1 MASRTLIDA
10 WIDLNLHPIDDTS
23 YQHRERTEF
32 TKSGALVLR
41 EFFTPAFVSRVVAES
56 ADRHTEAFYA
66 NSTHNV
72 YLTPNDTQFA
82 DDHAINRQVV
92 SSKGL
97 IADDQVPEDS
107 PLRDVYE
114 DKQFQEFLCALLEV
128 EAVYPYADQLSSI
141 NVHYAPRGREL
152 GWHFD
157 NSSFAVTT
165 LLQAPTSGGVFE
177 YVPNVRDSDVGEMAF
192 DQVDA
197 VLDGAENV
205 LRLSFDPGD
214 LVLFRGRNALHR
226 VTPTEGS
233 VTRVLAVFA
242 YNDKPGVGLSK
253 SALETFY
260 GRTK

>member
-1 MASRTLIDA
+1 MEDLDTLKGQAEGGDAEAQSPSDLQGLHDAEAAVPAPAQSQGAGIVGTINGQEVTEDQWNESRAEDA
-10 WIDLNLHPIDDTS
+10 
-23 YQHRERTEF
+23 RFR
-32 TKSGALVLR
+32 
-41 EFFTPAFVSRVVAES
+41 
-56 ADRHTEAFYA
+56 
-66 NSTHNV
+66 
-72 YLTPNDTQFA
+72 
-82 DDHAINRQVV
+82 
-92 SSKGL
+92 
-97 IADDQVPEDS
+97 
-107 PLRDVYE
+107 
-114 DKQFQEFLCALLEV
+114 EFLCALLGV

-165 LLQAPTSGGVFE
+165 LLQEPESGGVFE
-177 YVPNVRDSDVGEMAF
+177 YVPEVRDSEDGDMAF
-192 DQVDA
+192 DVVEA
-197 VLDGAENV
+197 VLNGAEDISQLN
-205 LRLSFDPGD
+205 FDPGD

-242 YNDKPGVGLSK
+242 YNDEPGIGLSA

>member
-1 MASRTLIDA
+1 MISGPLTDA
-10 WIDLNLHPIDDTS
+10 WIDWNRHPVGDLNYRNHELS
-23 YQHRERTEF
+23 EF
-32 TKSGALVLR
+32 NNDGALVLR
-41 EFFTPAFVSRVVAES
+41 GFFTSEFVSRVVAES
-56 ADRHTEAFYA
+56 VALQGEAFYA

-72 YLTPNDTQFA
+72 YLTPQDPQFS
-82 DDHAINRQVV
+82 DDHAFNRQVA

-97 IADDQVPEDS
+97 IADDQIPTDS

-114 DKQFQEFLCALLEV
+114 NARFREFLCALLRV
-128 EAVYPYADQLSSI
+128 EAVYPYADRFSSI

-165 LLQAPTSGGVFE
+165 LLQEPESGGVFE
-177 YVPNVRDSDVGEMAF
+177 YVPEVRDSDDGDMAF
-192 DQVDA
+192 DRVAA
-197 VLDGAENV
+197 VLNNAEHISQLN
-205 LRLSFDPGD
+205 FDPGD

-226 VTPTEGS
+226 VTPTKGS

-242 YNDKPGVGLSK
+242 YNDEPDIGLST

>member
-1 MASRTLIDA
+1 
-10 WIDLNLHPIDDTS
+10 
-23 YQHRERTEF
+23 
-32 TKSGALVLR
+32 
-41 EFFTPAFVSRVVAES
+41 VVAES
-56 ADRHTEAFYA
+56 VALQGEAFYA

-72 YLTPNDTQFA
+72 YLTPQDPQFS
-82 DDHAINRQVV
+82 DDHAFNRQVA

-97 IADDQVPEDS
+97 IADDQIPTDS

-114 DKQFQEFLCALLEV
+114 NARFREFLCALLRV
-128 EAVYPYADQLSSI
+128 EAVYPYADRLSSI

-165 LLQAPTSGGVFE
+165 LLQEPESGGVFE
-177 YVPNVRDSDVGEMAF
+177 YVPDVRDSDDGDMAF
-192 DQVDA
+192 DRVGA
-197 VLDGAENV
+197 VLNNAEHISQLN
-205 LRLSFDPGD
+205 FDPGD

-226 VTPTEGS
+226 VTPTKGS

-242 YNDKPGVGLSK
+242 YNDEPDIGLST

>member
-1 MASRTLIDA
+1 MISGPLADA
-10 WIDLNLHPIDDTS
+10 WIDWKRHPISDLDYRNQALS
-23 YQHRERTEF
+23 EF
-32 TKSGALVLR
+32 NNSGALVLR
-41 EFFTPAFVSRVVAES
+41 GFFSSEFVSRVVAES
-56 ADRHTEAFYA
+56 VARQGEAFYA

-72 YLTPNDTQFA
+72 YLTPQDPQFS
-82 DDHAINRQVV
+82 DDHAFNRQLV

-97 IADDQVPEDS
+97 IADDQISMDS

-114 DKQFQEFLCALLEV
+114 DDRFRAFLCALLGV
-128 EAVYPYADQLSSI
+128 EAVYPYADSFSSI

-165 LLQAPTSGGVFE
+165 LLQQPQRGGIFE
-177 YVPNVRDSDVGEMAF
+177 YVPEVRDSDTGEMAF
-192 DQVDA
+192 DRVDA
-197 VLDGAENV
+197 VLNGAENISQ
-205 LRLSFDPGD
+205 LNFDPGD

-242 YNDKPGVGLSK
+242 YNDEPGVGLSR

-260 GRTK
+260 GRTN

>member
-1 MASRTLIDA
+1 MDSRTLIDA

-23 YQHRERTEF
+23 YRHRERTEF
-32 TKSGALVLR
+32 TKGGALVLR
-41 EFFTPAFVSRVVAES
+41 DFFTPAFVSRVVAES

-72 YLTPNDTQFA
+72 YLTPSDTQFA
-82 DDHAINRQVV
+82 DDHAFNRQVL

-97 IADDQVPEDS
+97 IADDQIPNDS

-114 DKQFQEFLCALLEV
+114 DARFREFLCALLGV

-165 LLQAPTSGGVFE
+165 LLQEPESGGVFE
-177 YVPNVRDSDVGEMAF
+177 YVPEVRDSEDGDMAF
-192 DQVDA
+192 DLVEA
-197 VLDGAENV
+197 VLNGAEDISQLN
-205 LRLSFDPGD
+205 FDPGD
-214 LVLFRGRNALHR
+214 LVLFRGRDALHR

-242 YNDKPGVGLSK
+242 YNDEPGIGLSA

>member
-1 MASRTLIDA
+1 MDSRTLIDA

-23 YQHRERTEF
+23 YRHRERTEF
-32 TKSGALVLR
+32 TKGGALVLR
-41 EFFTPAFVSRVVAES
+41 DFFTPAFVSRVVAES

-72 YLTPNDTQFA
+72 YLTPSDTQFA
-82 DDHAINRQVV
+82 DDHPFNRQVL

-97 IADDQVPEDS
+97 IADDQIPNDS

-114 DKQFQEFLCALLEV
+114 DARFREFLCALLGV

-165 LLQAPTSGGVFE
+165 LLQEPESGGVFE
-177 YVPNVRDSDVGEMAF
+177 YVPEVRDSEDGDMAF
-192 DQVDA
+192 DLVEA
-197 VLDGAENV
+197 VLNGAEDISQLN
-205 LRLSFDPGD
+205 FDPGD
-214 LVLFRGRNALHR
+214 LVLFRGRDALHR

-242 YNDKPGVGLSK
+242 YNDEPGIGLSA